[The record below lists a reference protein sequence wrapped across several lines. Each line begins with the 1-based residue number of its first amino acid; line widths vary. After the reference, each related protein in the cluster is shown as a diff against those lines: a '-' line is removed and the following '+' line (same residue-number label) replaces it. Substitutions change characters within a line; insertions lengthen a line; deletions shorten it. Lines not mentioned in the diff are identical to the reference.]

1 MTVNWG
7 ILSTAHINRRVI
19 PAIRHS
25 GRGQLLAVASRD
37 LDKAREYADQWHIPH
52 AYGSYD
58 DLLANNSIHVVYIS
72 LPNHLHT
79 EWIIK
84 ALASGKHVLCEKPM
98 CMTMNDLERV
108 EQAIKKSGLLVMEG
122 LMHLHHPQT
131 QLWKTIIDSGTLGDI
146 QNITSSFSFTLDR
159 PEDNYRWDG
168 GLGGG
173 ALWDVGVYPISLMQY
188 LLNDIPLRVM
198 AAMQM
203 EEDIDVSTS
212 GMLQFRNSQSGHFFV
227 SFRSEFSTDT
237 WVHGSKGQLMISHPF
252 TNVDACHAFIR
263 SGNKTERVEVPREY
277 LYAGEIE
284 NMHDMILSGKP
295 SNVPISFSKNV
306 LQTLELLFNS
316 ESSRLTI

>member
-25 GRGQLLAVASRD
+25 GIGHLLAVASRD
-37 LDKAREYADQWHIPH
+37 LDKAQEYAGQWHIPH

-58 DLLANNSIHVVYIS
+58 DLLANDSIHAVYIS

-79 EWIIK
+79 EWILK

-98 CMTMNDLERV
+98 CLTLAELEKV
-108 EQAIKKSGLLVMEG
+108 EQAMQRTGLNVMEG
-122 LMHLHHPQT
+122 FMHLHHPQT
-131 QLWKTIIDSGTLGDI
+131 HLWKSIIDAGTLGEI
-146 QNITSSFSFTLDR
+146 QMITSSFSATLDR

-168 GLGGG
+168 DAGGG

-188 LLNDIPLRVM
+188 LLGEVPHRVLAVMDKANGIDI
-198 AAMQM
+198 
-203 EEDIDVSTS
+203 STS
-212 GMLQFRNSQSGHFFV
+212 GMLQFSDARTGYFFV
-227 SFRSEFSTDT
+227 SFQSDFSTDT
-237 WVHGSKGQLMISHPF
+237 CIHGTKGQLMISHPF
-252 TNVDACHAFIR
+252 TNVDACQAFIR

-295 SNVPISFSKNV
+295 SRVPLSFSKNV
-306 LQTLELLFNS
+306 LQTIAMLLDS
-316 ESSRLTI
+316 QES

>member
-58 DLLANNSIHVVYIS
+58 DLLANDSIHIVYIS

-98 CMTMNDLERV
+98 CMTMAELDRV
-108 EQAIKKSGLLVMEG
+108 EQAIKKSGLFVMEG
-122 LMHLHHPQT
+122 FMHLHHPQT
-131 QLWKTIIDSGTLGDI
+131 HLWKSILDAGTLGEI
-146 QNITSSFSFTLDR
+146 QMITSSFAATLDR
-159 PEDNYRWDG
+159 PEDNYRWDVDA
-168 GLGGG
+168 GGG
-173 ALWDVGVYPISLMQY
+173 ALWDVGVYPISLMQF
-188 LLNDIPLRVM
+188 LLGEVPSRVM
-198 AAMQM
+198 SIM
-203 EEDIDVSTS
+203 DIVNGIDVTTS
-212 GMLQFRNSQSGHFFV
+212 GMLQFSESRTGYFFV
-227 SFRSEFSTDT
+227 SFQSDFSTDT
-237 WVHGSKGQLMISHPF
+237 CIHGTKGQLMISHPY
-252 TNVDACHAFIR
+252 TNVDACQAFIR

-277 LYAGEIE
+277 LYAGEVE
-284 NMHDMILSGKP
+284 NMHDMILSGTP
-295 SNVPISFSKNV
+295 SRVPMSFSKNV
-306 LQTLELLFNS
+306 LLTLEMLFNS
-316 ESSRLTI
+316 KI